1 MANKREH
8 QKLLDEFGEALKG
21 VDLKSKK
28 YYDYLQHR
36 HEPGAEVSQEAIARH
51 QQDVDDNVDDNVV
64 IVKKRKSKRPQVK
77 KKSLPSVYNFPNT
90 EALSNTKAHKFS
102 ASTSDIV
109 KAIISGDTIEGVDIA
124 NKIQD
129 PEFRFISTTIS
140 ACGEVEATDI
150 SELCA
155 VILSRERLMAGKNLS
170 AKASAER
177 IEKANQYAVANYQ
190 DIQNLKAEAGVKSF
204 RKTLKLLTDKGFP
217 TPSGSTIWH
226 ISTLQDLQERWVALG
241 LMPDKSKSEP
251 PQP

>member
-90 EALSNTKAHKFS
+90 
-102 ASTSDIV
+102 
-109 KAIISGDTIEGVDIA
+109 
-124 NKIQD
+124 
-129 PEFRFISTTIS
+129 
-140 ACGEVEATDI
+140 
-150 SELCA
+150 
-155 VILSRERLMAGKNLS
+155 
-170 AKASAER
+170 
-177 IEKANQYAVANYQ
+177 
-190 DIQNLKAEAGVKSF
+190 
-204 RKTLKLLTDKGFP
+204 
-217 TPSGSTIWH
+217 
-226 ISTLQDLQERWVALG
+226 
-241 LMPDKSKSEP
+241 
-251 PQP
+251 